1 MSPTLPL
8 ATKERRETS
17 GWCDNPRA
25 AFAVRAAVF
34 AAPLLLAFIS
44 TWLLTRRWG
53 PPESFPLAIV
63 RFVVLAAVAM
73 AVGAATDKLARRFL
87 PLAALLRLS
96 LVFPDQ
102 APSRFIVALRSGN
115 SRGLKKRL
123 AQLESEEFAGTEADA
138 ARLIVELTAALSRH
152 DRLTQGHSERVRAYS
167 ALIADEIGLSPEDS
181 NRLQWAGLIHD
192 VGKLKI
198 PYEILTKPGSLTER
212 EYEIIKTHPAEGMRI
227 AAPLADFL
235 GPWFGAVGDHHERV
249 DGGGYPRGLRGNEIS
264 LGGRIVAVAAAYDV
278 MTAARSYKKPISAAN
293 ARRELARSAGSQFD
307 PIVVRAF
314 LNVGL
319 GTVRRSMWP
328 LSWALQVPFFGTAVA
343 APVAQAVTV
352 SVLTLATATGATAM
366 NGGLTLPEI
375 PDVLAFVQTDDVQ
388 VDVVDIVLP
397 PSTVRSAVADTSTTI
412 GPTSSTSTSVDV
424 TLTTTTSSAPA
435 TTTEV
440 TVPPVTIE
448 TTTTIKVIVPPVT
461 IETTTTTTKLA
472 LSIND
477 CERAQA
483 GDLKLGDADLA
494 QCDLSGLDLSGGAF
508 EGADFDGAQLE
519 ATTLN
524 GGSFVAASFVGANL
538 TNATAHGAD
547 FTGASFKSA
556 GIDGTQF
563 FEANLTYANFDD
575 AEIVGAGF
583 DGAALTFASFA
594 QAWIR
599 ESSFEWVSA
608 DNTNFAGAT
617 LEFGS
622 MFEAS
627 LREAN
632 FAGATL
638 LDWSFKQADLT
649 AASFT
654 EAIFIKSSIKYA
666 TADMALF
673 RGAQI
678 DSLWMF
684 GTSLVEADFTNALG
698 APLDHG
704 EATFDATICSNG
716 EPTWVSCWLR

>member
-1 MSPTLPL
+1 
-8 ATKERRETS
+8 
-17 GWCDNPRA
+17 
-25 AFAVRAAVF
+25 VRAAVF
-34 AAPLLLAFIS
+34 AAPLVLAFIS

-73 AVGAATDKLARRFL
+73 AVGAATDKVARRFL

-115 SRGLKKRL
+115 TRGLKKRL
-123 AQLESEEFAGTEADA
+123 AQLESADFAGTEADA
-138 ARLIVELTAALSRH
+138 ARLIVEFTAALSRH
-152 DRLTQGHSERVRAYS
+152 DRLTRGHSERVRAYT

-212 EYEIIKTHPAEGMRI
+212 EHEIIKAHPAEGMRI

-235 GPWFGAVGDHHERV
+235 GPWIDAVGDHHERV

-314 LNVGL
+314 LNVSL
-319 GTVRRSMWP
+319 GTVRRAMWP
-328 LSWALQVPFFGTAVA
+328 LSWALQVPFFGTAVT
-343 APVAQAVTV
+343 APVTQAVTA
-352 SVLTLATATGATAM
+352 SVLTLATATGAAAV
-366 NGGLTLPEI
+366 NGGLTPLEI
-375 PDVLAFVQTDDVQ
+375 PDALAFVQTGDAQ
-388 VDVVDIVLP
+388 VDVVDFVLP
-397 PSTVRSAVADTSTTI
+397 PSIVRSTVVDSLTTI
-412 GPTSSTSTSVDV
+412 DPTSSTST
-424 TLTTTTSSAPA
+424 TLAVAPSTSASTTSSAPT

-440 TVPPVTIE
+440 TVPPVSTATT
-448 TTTTIKVIVPPVT
+448 TTTTIIELTVPPVT
-461 IETTTTTTKLA
+461 IETTTTTTDLVVPV
-472 LSIND
+472 ND

-483 GDLKLGDADLA
+483 GDLELGDADFTG
-494 QCDLSGLDLSGGAF
+494 CDLSGLDLSGGAF
-508 EGADFDGAQLE
+508 EGADFGGALLE
-519 ATTLN
+519 GTTLN
-524 GGSFVAASFVGANL
+524 GGSFVAANFVGANL

-547 FTGASFKSA
+547 FTGASFNSA
-556 GIDGTQF
+556 EIDRTEF
-563 FEANLTYANFDD
+563 FEANLTYANFDG

-583 DGAALTFASFA
+583 DGATLTFASFT
-594 QAWIR
+594 QAWIH
-599 ESSFEWVSA
+599 ESSFEWATA
-608 DNTNFAGAT
+608 DNTDFAGAT
-617 LEFGS
+617 LEYGS

-638 LDWSFKQADLT
+638 TGWSFKQADLT
-649 AASFT
+649 AANFT
-654 EAIFIKSSIKYA
+654 EATFIESSIKYA
-666 TADMALF
+666 TADTALF

-678 DSLWMF
+678 DNLWMY
-684 GTSLVEADFTNALG
+684 GASLIEADFTNAVG
-698 APLDHG
+698 VPLDHAQ
-704 EATFDATICSNG
+704 ATFDGTICPNG
-716 EPTWVSCWLR
+716 EPTWVSCWLT